1 MALFV
6 TLVITASF
14 AVFCGSPCNS
24 VLTVAA
30 QAPPANATVTNN
42 VTVTASSIS
51 LGSTVQATGKVTVG
65 TTPLAN
71 AAVSLHM
78 GDVILADTQTNGN
91 GEYSFA
97 APVGVYYFPAA
108 FLNGATIYTVVEP
121 GNASLTNAPSAVTT
135 VSVDL
140 LPLYLIVAAV
150 TAAILIWLYLIA
162 RRMRGKAAL
171 RPLGRRRAK
180 PAEQTASKPAQASRP
195 EASVQNPQEL
205 AGRIAPAAD
214 AMAEAPALEPALQAK
229 RAAPLLYE
237 GPQMAEPQPSA
248 SRETPPESVAETGLL
263 KRAHDIFGQGD
274 EGQGQTDWA
283 VEIDG
288 LAKSY
293 GSTKAVDHISFSIP
307 IGVIFA
313 FLGPNGAGKTTTIEM
328 LECLRKPSA
337 GAAYVL
343 GLDITKD
350 QNEIRKRIGV
360 LPQEFNTF
368 DRLTVR
374 ESLKY
379 YAAMYENSRDIDE
392 LIVSVDLADQANTQH
407 KNLSGGL
414 KQRVGVAI
422 ALVNDPE
429 VVFLDEPTE
438 GLDPKSRRRVWEIIT
453 KLRDEGKTVFL
464 TTHYMEEAETLAD
477 IVAIILDGKIKAMDK
492 TANLINNHGLRTKIV
507 IQGGGTEALEAL
519 GTRWKGTEL
528 NNGNVIVPMSDKKD
542 LVRIAELL
550 DQHQVAFDDLEIRKP
565 SLEDVFLEL
574 TRAHEEA
581 TS

>member
-1 MALFV
+1 MAL
-6 TLVITASF
+6 VIAAGFMVFHSSLRNDVPTVDAQLSPAS
-14 AVFCGSPCNS
+14 PNT
-24 VLTVAA
+24 TV
-30 QAPPANATVTNN
+30 VNN
-42 VTVTASSIS
+42 VTVAPGSIS
-51 LGSTVQATGKVTVG
+51 LGSTVHANGQVTVG

-71 AAVSLHM
+71 AAVSLHI
-78 GDVILADTQTNGN
+78 GDVILASAQTNGN
-91 GEYSFA
+91 GQYAFA

-108 FLNGATIYTVVEP
+108 FSNGATIYTVVEP
-121 GNASLTNAPSAVTT
+121 GNTSLASTPSAVTT

-140 LPLYLIVAAV
+140 IPFYLIIAAV
-150 TAAILIWLYLIA
+150 TGAILIGLYLFA
-162 RRMRGKAAL
+162 RQMGEKAVVRDA
-171 RPLGRRRAK
+171 
-180 PAEQTASKPAQASRP
+180 TA
-195 EASVQNPQEL
+195 
-205 AGRIAPAAD
+205 
-214 AMAEAPALEPALQAK
+214 
-229 RAAPLLYE
+229 
-237 GPQMAEPQPSA
+237 
-248 SRETPPESVAETGLL
+248 L
-263 KRAHDIFGQGD
+263 KRAHEQCNYQQD
-274 EGQGQTDWA
+274 QTDWA

-307 IGVIFA
+307 FGVIFA
-313 FLGPNGAGKTTTIEM
+313 FLGPNGAGKTTTVEM

-343 GLDITKD
+343 GLDVTKD

-360 LPQEFNTF
+360 MPQDFNTF

-379 YAAMYENSRDIDE
+379 YATMYENSRDIDE
-392 LIVSVDLADQANTQH
+392 LIVSVDLADQANTQY

-438 GLDPKSRRRVWEIIT
+438 GLDPKSRRRVWEVIT
-453 KLRDEGKTVFL
+453 KQRDEGKTVFL

-492 TANLINNHGLRTKIV
+492 TPNLINNHGLQTKIV
-507 IQGGGTEALEAL
+507 IHGGGTEAFEAL
-519 GTRWKGTEL
+519 GAGWKGTEL
-528 NNGNVIVPMSDKKD
+528 NNDNVIVPMSDKKD
-542 LVRIAELL
+542 LARIAELL
-550 DQHQVAFDDLEIRKP
+550 DQHQVAFDDLEMRRP

-581 TS
+581 TL